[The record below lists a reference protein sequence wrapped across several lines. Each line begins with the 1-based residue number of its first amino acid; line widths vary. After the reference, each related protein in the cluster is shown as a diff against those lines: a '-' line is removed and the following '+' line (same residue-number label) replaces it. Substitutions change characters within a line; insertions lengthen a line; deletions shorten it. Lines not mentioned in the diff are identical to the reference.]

1 MTEYARLVLSVDS
14 TSGLKAASDL
24 DRLEAAS
31 RKAEGGFDQLERQ
44 TRRNVTAAT
53 QLKTAVAALGTTL
66 AAAVSATALRSAAG
80 LVQTYQEMAE
90 RVQMATSSQAEFE
103 LVQRRLLATANGT
116 YRSLSE
122 AQELYI
128 RTADSLRSMGYSTQQ
143 ALDVT
148 DSMSYAFV
156 KNATSAERAETAIS
170 AFSKSMNTGRVAAD
184 QWETIT
190 TALPSVIND
199 IADATGRSAAEIR
212 ALGSAGKLS
221 ARDLSEGLRK
231 SLDDNAKAAANM
243 ANNLTD
249 AVVRAKTATTAIL
262 VAFEN
267 QSGAIQSVTN
277 SIISAADS
285 VLAFSEDT
293 EAMKGALDGI
303 STAAEYL
310 AVAVG
315 ARLVTAMLAYT
326 ATQGQAVTATVI
338 RIAKEREALA
348 VSAARA
354 TAERQSA
361 MAALAVAKAE
371 FEAAKGTNAHAI
383 AARNLSAAQAV
394 ALQAAANQA
403 AAQNALNSA
412 MRVGTIVAGG
422 LRSAMALLGGPAGV
436 VLLAAGALYT
446 FASNARDAK
455 QPVDLLTESVNDLGD
470 ATLRALRADLLTKI
484 ETESSGAA
492 GELTA
497 LNARVETLKGNLE
510 RYPGS
515 AKAQEWRE
523 ELERT
528 AEKALIA
535 DEALEKYRK
544 RLRAVDD
551 EIAKRSKAPELSDP
565 EEPTTS
571 AEGQKAIARMREQLD
586 LAKLQGEARARLAAI
601 QSLGAEATKEE
612 REEAEQL
619 ATQLYRL
626 EEAERARGKTS
637 EKNLKQQVSALELQA
652 KMLGMNTTEATLYK
666 LAMDGASESQLA
678 SARTALQAVEAYEK
692 QAEAIRKVNEAEEQ
706 TNRDAVSII
715 DALMT
720 EEEAIKASYERRRQV
735 IMDATLLTAEERN
748 EALIRLETEVS
759 EQLLEING
767 SFWERYLLSAEKN
780 LTDFDELAGNM
791 LENFSR
797 RFGDAFESMVFDAE
811 SLGDAARGMFEGL
824 ARSAVNALGEMAAQW
839 LAYQAVQMLVGKT
852 TQATAA
858 TALTSNAMAS
868 QQMAALNAYASTAAI
883 PIVGPAMAPAASA
896 AALAATSPMVGAVS
910 SLALAGMAHDGI
922 DNIPKEGTWLLD
934 RGERVVD
941 RRTNSDL
948 KDYLADRKGGGGAP
962 QITIHAPVTVE
973 GQAGMSEQ
981 EMRQQGQITADTI
994 NAVVLTKIERES
1006 RPGGLLWNLYG
1017 GGR

>member
-44 TRRNVTAAT
+44 TKRNAIAT
-53 QLKTAVAALGTTL
+53 GHLKTAVAALGTTIV
-66 AAAVSATALRSAAG
+66 AAVSASALRSAAG

-116 YRSLSE
+116 YRSLQE

-148 DSMSYAFV
+148 DSMSFAFV

-170 AFSKSMNTGRVAAD
+170 AFSKSMNTGKVAAD

-190 TALPSVIND
+190 SALPSVIND
-199 IADATGRSAAEIR
+199 IAAATGRSAAEIR
-212 ALGSAGKLS
+212 AMGAAGKLS

-231 SLDDNAKAAANM
+231 SLDENAKAAANM
-243 ANNLTD
+243 ASNLTD
-249 AVVRAKTATTAIL
+249 AGVRAKTATTAIL

-371 FEAAKGTNAHAI
+371 FEAARGTNAHAI

-497 LNARVETLKGNLE
+497 LNARVETLRDNLS
-510 RYPGS
+510 RFPNS

-523 ELERT
+523 ELEIT

-544 RLRAVDD
+544 RLRAVDE
-551 EIAKRSKAPELSDP
+551 EIGKRSKAPELGDP
-565 EEPTTS
+565 EEPTSS
-571 AEGQKAIARMREQLD
+571 ADGQKAIVRMREQLE

-612 REEAEQL
+612 REEAEKL
-619 ATQLYRL
+619 AGELYRL
-626 EEAERARGKTS
+626 EQAERTRGKTS
-637 EKNLKQQVSALELQA
+637 EKTLQTQVSALELQA
-652 KMLGMNTTEATLYK
+652 KMLGMNATEAALYK
-666 LAMDGASESQLA
+666 LSMDGASEAQLS

-692 QAEAIRKVNEAEEQ
+692 QAEAIRKVNEAEEG
-706 TNRDAVSII
+706 TNREAVSII

-720 EEEAIKASYERRRQV
+720 EEEAIQQSYERRRQI
-735 IMDATLLTAEERN
+735 IMDATLLSAEERN
-748 EALIRLETEVS
+748 EAMIRLEQERD
-759 EQLLEING
+759 EKLLEVNG
-767 SFWERYLLSAEKN
+767 SYWERYLAAAEES
-780 LTDFDELAGNM
+780 LASFDELAGTVV
-791 LENFSR
+791 EGFSS

-811 SLGDAARGMFEGL
+811 SLGDAVSGL
-824 ARSAVNALGEMAAQW
+824 AEGMARSVVNALGQMAAQW
-839 LAYQAVQMLVGKT
+839 LAYQAVQLLVGKT
-852 TQATAA
+852 TQSSAA
-858 TALTSNAMAS
+858 SAMATNAQAS
-868 QQMAALNAYASTAAI
+868 ALQAGINAYASAAAI
-883 PIVGPAMAPAASA
+883 PITGWAMAPAAMASALAVTEPMA
-896 AALAATSPMVGAVS
+896 AAVS
-910 SLALAGMAHDGI
+910 GLALAGMAHDGI
-922 DNIPKEGTWLLD
+922 DSVPREGTWLLD
-934 RGERVVD
+934 KGERVVD
-941 RRTNSDL
+941 QRTNADL
-948 KDYLADRKGGGGAP
+948 KDFLSSGGEGGGDM
-962 QITIHAPVTVE
+962 TVNVNLIE
-973 GQAGMSEQ
+973 DSSRAGKVEKTKNSDGSWNVNAFVADIYSDGPASQA
-981 EMRQQGQITADTI
+981 I
-994 NAVVLTKIERES
+994 
-1006 RPGGLLWNLYG
+1006 
-1017 GGR
+1017 GRKFGISGVGR

>member
-44 TRRNVTAAT
+44 TRRNVTAAS

-116 YRSLSE
+116 YRSLQE

-156 KNATSAERAETAIS
+156 KNATSADRAEAAIA
-170 AFSKSMNTGRVAAD
+170 AFSKSMNTGKVAAD

-190 TALPSVIND
+190 AALPSVIND
-199 IADATGRSAAEIR
+199 IAAATGRSAAEIR
-212 ALGSAGKLS
+212 AMGAAGKLS

-231 SLDDNAKAAANM
+231 SLDENAKAAANM
-243 ANNLTD
+243 ASNLTD
-249 AVVRAKTATTAIL
+249 AGVRAKTATTAIL
-262 VAFEN
+262 VALEN
-267 QSGAIQSVTN
+267 QSGAIQGVTN

-310 AVAVG
+310 AVAIG

-371 FEAAKGTNAHAI
+371 FEAARGTNAHAI

-544 RLRAVDD
+544 RLKAVDE

-666 LAMDGASESQLA
+666 LAMDGASEAQLA

-715 DALMT
+715 DSLMT
-720 EEEAIKASYERRRQV
+720 EEEAIKASYERRRQT

-767 SFWERYLLSAEKN
+767 SFWDRYLSAAEKN

-811 SLGDAARGMFEGL
+811 SLGDAASSLAEGM
-824 ARSAVNALGEMAAQW
+824 ARSVVNALGEMAAQW

-858 TALTSNAMAS
+858 SALTSNAMAS

-981 EMRQQGQITADTI
+981 EMRKQGQVTADTI
-994 NAVVLTKIERES
+994 NAVVMTKIERES

-1017 GGR
+1017 AGR

>member
-24 DRLEAAS
+24 DRVEAAS
-31 RKAEGGFDQLERQ
+31 RKAEGGFNQLERQ
-44 TRRNVTAAT
+44 TRRNTVAAG

-66 AAAVSATALRSAAG
+66 AAAVSVSALRSAAG

-212 ALGSAGKLS
+212 AMGAAGKLS

-243 ANNLTD
+243 ATNLKD
-249 AVVRAKTATTAIL
+249 AGVRAETAITAIL
-262 VAFEN
+262 VAVEK

-277 SIISAADS
+277 SITAAADS
-285 VLAFSEDT
+285 VLEFSEDT
-293 EAMKGALDGI
+293 EAMKSALDGI

-310 AVAVG
+310 AVALG

-326 ATQGQAVTATVI
+326 TAQGQAAISTVA

-348 VSAARA
+348 VIAARA

-371 FEAAKGTNAHAI
+371 FEAARGTNAHAI

-412 MRVGTIVAGG
+412 MRVGTVVAGG

-436 VLLAAGALYT
+436 ILLAAGALYT

-455 QPVDLLTESVNDLGD
+455 QPVDLLTDSINDLGD

-497 LNARVETLKGNLE
+497 LNARVETLRDNLS
-510 RYPGS
+510 RYPNS

-528 AEKALIA
+528 TENALIA

-551 EIAKRSKAPELSDP
+551 EIAKRSKAPELSEP

-571 AEGQKAIARMREQLD
+571 TEGQKAIVRMREQLD
-586 LAKLQGEARARLAAI
+586 LARLQGEARARLAAI

-612 REEAEQL
+612 REEAEKL
-619 ATQLYRL
+619 AAELYRL
-626 EEAERARGKTS
+626 EQAERTRGKTS
-637 EKNLKQQVSALELQA
+637 EKTLQNQVSALELQA
-652 KMLGMNTTEATLYK
+652 QMLGMNAAEATLYK
-666 LAMDGASESQLA
+666 LAMDGASEAQLA
-678 SARTALQAVEAYEK
+678 SARNALQAVEAYEK
-692 QAEAIRKVNEAEEQ
+692 QAEAIRQVNEAEEN
-706 TNRDAVSII
+706 TNREAVSII

-720 EEEAIKASYERRRQV
+720 EEEEIRASYERRRQI
-735 IMDATLLTAEERN
+735 IMGATLLTAEERN
-748 EALIRLETEVS
+748 EAMIRLEKERD
-759 EQLLEING
+759 EKLLEVNG
-767 SFWERYLLSAEKN
+767 SYWERYLAAAERSFSN
-780 LTDFDELAGNM
+780 FDNM
-791 LENFSR
+791 ADNSLENFSA
-797 RFGDAFESMVFDAE
+797 RFGSEFESMIFDAKTLEE
-811 SLGDAARGMFEGL
+811 SIASLAEGM
-824 ARSAVNALGEMAAQW
+824 ARSVVSALGEMAAQW
-839 LAYQAVQMLVGKT
+839 LAYQAVQMIVGKS
-852 TQATAA
+852 TQAAAA
-858 TALTSNAMAS
+858 TTLSFNAMAS
-868 QQMAALNAYASTAAI
+868 QQLAAINAFASTAAI
-883 PIVGPAMAPAASA
+883 PVVGPAMAPAAATA
-896 AALAATSPMVGAVS
+896 AIAATSPMVAAVS

-922 DNIPKEGTWLLD
+922 DSIPKEGTWLLD
-934 RGERVVD
+934 KGERVVD
-941 RRTNSDL
+941 RRTNEDL
-948 KDYLADRKGGGGAP
+948 KDFLSESGKTGRGDVTIETNVTVQSQGGGPDADRR
-962 QITIHAPVTVE
+962 T
-973 GQAGMSEQ
+973 GQAAAE
-981 EMRQQGQITADTI
+981 AVK
-994 NAVVLTKIERES
+994 AVVLQVIAREK
-1006 RPGGLLWNLYG
+1006 RPGGLLA
-1017 GGR
+1017 

>member
-44 TRRNVTAAT
+44 TRRNVTAAS

-116 YRSLSE
+116 YRSLQE

-156 KNATSAERAETAIS
+156 KNATSADRAEAAIA
-170 AFSKSMNTGRVAAD
+170 AFSKSMNTGKVAAD

-190 TALPSVIND
+190 AALPSVIND
-199 IADATGRSAAEIR
+199 IAAATGRSAAEIR
-212 ALGSAGKLS
+212 AMGAAGKLS

-231 SLDDNAKAAANM
+231 SLDENAKAAANM
-243 ANNLTD
+243 ASNLTD
-249 AVVRAKTATTAIL
+249 AGVRAKTATTAIL

-326 ATQGQAVTATVI
+326 ATQGQAVTAMVI

-544 RLRAVDD
+544 RLKAVDE

-666 LAMDGASESQLA
+666 LAMDGASEAQLA
-678 SARTALQAVEAYEK
+678 SARTALQAVDAYEK
-692 QAEAIRKVNEAEEQ
+692 QAEAIRNVNEAEEQ

-720 EEEAIKASYERRRQV
+720 EEEAIKASYERRRQI

-748 EALIRLETEVS
+748 QALIRLETEVS

-767 SFWERYLLSAEKN
+767 SFWERYLLAAENN
-780 LTDFDELAGNM
+780 LTNFDELAGNM

-981 EMRQQGQITADTI
+981 EMRKQGQVTADTI
-994 NAVVLTKIERES
+994 NAVVMTKIERES

-1017 GGR
+1017 AGR

>member
-66 AAAVSATALRSAAG
+66 AAAVSVTALRSAAG

-156 KNATSAERAETAIS
+156 KNATSAERAETAIA
-170 AFSKSMNTGRVAAD
+170 AFSKSMNTGKVAAD

-190 TALPSVIND
+190 SALPSVIND
-199 IADATGRSAAEIR
+199 IAAATGRSAAEIR
-212 ALGSAGKLS
+212 AMGAAGKLS

-231 SLDDNAKAAANM
+231 SLDENAKAAANM
-243 ANNLTD
+243 ASNLTD
-249 AVVRAKTATTAIL
+249 AGVRAKTATTAIL

-544 RLRAVDD
+544 RLKAVDE

-666 LAMDGASESQLA
+666 LAMDGASEAQLA

-715 DALMT
+715 DSLMT
-720 EEEAIKASYERRRQV
+720 EEEAIKASYERRRQT

-767 SFWERYLLSAEKN
+767 SFWDRYLSAAEKN

-811 SLGDAARGMFEGL
+811 SLGDAASSLAEGM
-824 ARSAVNALGEMAAQW
+824 ARSVVNALGEMAAQW
-839 LAYQAVQMLVGKT
+839 LAYQAVHMLVGKT

-858 TALTSNAMAS
+858 SALTSNAMAS

-981 EMRQQGQITADTI
+981 EMRKQGQVTADTI
-994 NAVVLTKIERES
+994 NAVVMTKIERES

-1017 GGR
+1017 AGR

>member
-44 TRRNVTAAT
+44 TRRNAIAT
-53 QLKTAVAALGTTL
+53 GQLKTAVAALGTTL
-66 AAAVSATALRSAAG
+66 AAAVSVSALRSAAG

-156 KNATSAERAETAIS
+156 KNATSAERAETAIA
-170 AFSKSMNTGRVAAD
+170 AFSKSMNTGKVAAD

-190 TALPSVIND
+190 NALPSVIND
-199 IADATGRSAAEIR
+199 IAAATGRSAAEIR
-212 ALGSAGKLS
+212 AMGAAGKLS

-231 SLDDNAKAAANM
+231 SLDENAKAAANM
-243 ANNLTD
+243 ASNLTD
-249 AVVRAKTATTAIL
+249 AGVRAKTATTAIL

-338 RIAKEREALA
+338 RIAKEREALV

-361 MAALAVAKAE
+361 MAALAVARAE
-371 FEAAKGTNAHAI
+371 FEAARGTNAHAI

-436 VLLAAGALYT
+436 ILLAAGALYT

-455 QPVDLLTESVNDLGD
+455 QPVDLLTDSVNDLGD

-484 ETESSGAA
+484 ETESRGAS

-497 LNARVETLKGNLE
+497 LNARVETLRDNLA
-510 RYPGS
+510 RYPNS

-544 RLRAVDD
+544 RLQAVDE
-551 EIAKRSKAPELSDP
+551 EIAKRSKAPDLSDP

-601 QSLGAEATKEE
+601 QSLGADATKEE

-637 EKNLKQQVSALELQA
+637 EKNLKQQISALELQA
-652 KMLGMNTTEATLYK
+652 QMLGMSATEATLYK
-666 LAMDGASESQLA
+666 LSMDGASESQLA
-678 SARTALQAVEAYEK
+678 SARNALQAVEAYEK
-692 QAEAIRKVNEAEEQ
+692 QAEALRQVNEAEEN
-706 TNRDAVSII
+706 TNREAVSII

-720 EEEAIKASYERRRQV
+720 EEEAIRASYERRRQI

-748 EALIRLETEVS
+748 EAMIRLEQERD
-759 EQLLEING
+759 EKLLEVNG
-767 SFWERYLLSAEKN
+767 SYWERYLAAAEESLGN
-780 LTDFDELAGNM
+780 FDELAGNVV
-791 LENFSR
+791 EGFSS

-811 SLGDAARGMFEGL
+811 SLSDAVSGMAEGM
-824 ARSAVNALGEMAAQW
+824 ARSVVNALGQMAAQW
-839 LAYQAVQMLVGKT
+839 LAYQAVQLLVGKT
-852 TQATAA
+852 TQSSAA
-858 TALTSNAMAS
+858 SAMATNAQAS
-868 QQMAALNAYASTAAI
+868 ALQAGINAYASAAAI
-883 PIVGPAMAPAASA
+883 PITGWAMAPAAMASALAVTEPMA
-896 AALAATSPMVGAVS
+896 AAVS
-910 SLALAGMAHDGI
+910 GLALAGMAHDGI
-922 DNIPKEGTWLLD
+922 DSVPREGTWLLD
-934 RGERVVD
+934 KGERVVD
-941 RRTNSDL
+941 QRTNADL
-948 KDYLADRKGGGGAP
+948 KDFLSSGGDGGSEVIVNVNLVEDSSRAGKVEKTQNSDGSWNATAFVADIYNDGPA
-962 QITIHAPVTVE
+962 A
-973 GQAGMSEQ
+973 QALQRAFGM
-981 EMRQQGQITADTI
+981 RRA
-994 NAVVLTKIERES
+994 
-1006 RPGGLLWNLYG
+1006 
-1017 GGR
+1017 GR

>member
-170 AFSKSMNTGRVAAD
+170 AFSKSMNTGKVAAD

-190 TALPSVIND
+190 NALPSVIND
-199 IADATGRSAAEIR
+199 IAAATGRSAAEIR
-212 ALGSAGKLS
+212 AMGAAGKLS

-231 SLDDNAKAAANM
+231 SLDENAKAAANM
-243 ANNLTD
+243 ASNLTD
-249 AVVRAKTATTAIL
+249 AGVRAKTATTAIL

-267 QSGAIQSVTN
+267 QSGAIQGVTN

-544 RLRAVDD
+544 RLLAVDE
-551 EIAKRSKAPELSDP
+551 EISKRSKAPELSEP

-571 AEGQKAIARMREQLD
+571 TEGQKAIGRMREQLD
-586 LAKLQGEARARLAAI
+586 LARLQGEARARLAAI

-666 LAMDGASESQLA
+666 LALDGASESQL
-678 SARTALQAVEAYEK
+678 K
-692 QAEAIRKVNEAEEQ
+692 QAEAALSAISAFDRQTESQAAYQRLIADLQTDEERLTEQMRERLAVLEAMQ
-706 TNRDAVSII
+706 G
-715 DALMT
+715 LT
-720 EEEAIKASYERRRQV
+720 EEERARVADRISKSAISSAPEFGGLAPEIGGAAGEVAKVMEAQQQLAAWREQELANQREFLEQKIINEEQYADRVTEIAATTNERMAELASANRV
-735 IMDATLLTAEERN
+735 ATL
-748 EALIRLETEVS
+748 S
-759 EQLLEING
+759 
-767 SFWERYLLSAEKN
+767 
-780 LTDFDELAGNM
+780 
-791 LENFSR
+791 
-797 RFGDAFESMVFDAE
+797 
-811 SLGDAARGMFEGL
+811 MFEGL
-824 ARSAVNALGEMAAQW
+824 
-839 LAYQAVQMLVGKT
+839 
-852 TQATAA
+852 
-858 TALTSNAMAS
+858 TSNAAAMFQQLGMEGSAAYKALFIAGKAAAIAQAVVSTEVAAAKALELGPIMGIPAAS
-868 QQMAALNAYASTAAI
+868 LVRGMGYASVGLIASTAI
-883 PIVGPAMAPAASA
+883 S
-896 AALAATSPMVGAVS
+896 
-910 SLALAGMAHDGI
+910 GMAHDGI

-934 RGERVVD
+934 KGERVVD
-941 RRTNSDL
+941 RRTNADL
-948 KDYLADRKGGGGAP
+948 KDYLAGKGGGGGAP
-962 QITIHAPVTVE
+962 QITIHAPVTIE
-973 GQAGMSEQ
+973 GQPGMSEQ
-981 EMRQQGQITADTI
+981 EMRKQGQVTADTI
-994 NAVVLTKIERES
+994 NAVVMTKIERES

-1017 GGR
+1017 AGR

>member
-44 TRRNVTAAT
+44 NRRNVTAAT
-53 QLKTAVAALGTTL
+53 QLKTAVAALGATL
-66 AAAVSATALRSAAG
+66 AAAVSVTALRSAAG

-170 AFSKSMNTGRVAAD
+170 AFSKSMNTGKVAAD
-184 QWETIT
+184 QWESIT
-190 TALPSVIND
+190 NALPSVIND
-199 IADATGRSAAEIR
+199 IAAATGRSAAEIR
-212 ALGSAGKLS
+212 AMGAAGKLS

-231 SLDDNAKAAANM
+231 SLDENAKAAANM
-243 ANNLTD
+243 ASNLTD
-249 AVVRAKTATTAIL
+249 AGVRAKTATTAIL

-338 RIAKEREALA
+338 RTAKEREALA

-394 ALQAAANQA
+394 ALQAAASQA

-528 AEKALIA
+528 AERALIA

-544 RLRAVDD
+544 RLKAVDE

-571 AEGQKAIARMREQLD
+571 AEGQKAIARMREHLD

-637 EKNLKQQVSALELQA
+637 EKNLKQQVSALDLQA

-666 LAMDGASESQLA
+666 LAMDGASEAQLA
-678 SARTALQAVEAYEK
+678 SARTALQAVDAYEK

-720 EEEAIKASYERRRQV
+720 EEEAIKASYERRRQI

-748 EALIRLETEVS
+748 EALIRLEAEVS

-767 SFWERYLLSAEKN
+767 SFWDRYLLAAEKN

-811 SLGDAARGMFEGL
+811 SLGDAARGLFEGL

-981 EMRQQGQITADTI
+981 EMRKQGQVTADTI
-994 NAVVLTKIERES
+994 NAVVMTKIERES

-1017 GGR
+1017 AGR

>member
-44 TRRNVTAAT
+44 TRRNAIAT
-53 QLKTAVAALGTTL
+53 GQLKTAVAALGTTL
-66 AAAVSATALRSAAG
+66 AAAVSVSALRSAAG

-116 YRSLSE
+116 YRSLQE

-212 ALGSAGKLS
+212 ALGAAGKLS

-231 SLDDNAKAAANM
+231 SLDENAKAAASM

-249 AVVRAKTATTAIL
+249 AGVRAKTATTAIL

-371 FEAAKGTNAHAI
+371 FEAARGTNAHAI

-446 FASNARDAK
+446 FATNARDAK

-470 ATLRALRADLLTKI
+470 ATLRALRADLLNKI

-544 RLRAVDD
+544 RLKAVDE

-612 REEAEQL
+612 REEAEKL
-619 ATQLYRL
+619 AAELYRL
-626 EEAERARGKTS
+626 EQAERTRGKTS
-637 EKNLKQQVSALELQA
+637 EKTLQNQVSALELQA
-652 KMLGMNTTEATLYK
+652 QMLGMNATESALYK
-666 LAMDGASESQLA
+666 LSMDGATEAQIS

-692 QAEAIRKVNEAEEQ
+692 QAEAIRKANEAEEQ
-706 TNRDAVSII
+706 TNRDAISII
-715 DALMT
+715 DSLMT
-720 EEEAIKASYERRRQV
+720 EEEAIKASYERRRKI
-735 IMDATLLTAEERN
+735 IMDATLLTAEERD
-748 EALIRLETEVS
+748 EAMIRLEQERD
-759 EQLLEING
+759 EKLLEVNG
-767 SFWERYLLSAEKN
+767 SYWERYLAAAEKSLAN
-780 LTDFDELAGNM
+780 FDDLAGTVV
-791 LENFSR
+791 EGFSS
-797 RFGDAFESMVFDAE
+797 RFGDAFESMVFDAK
-811 SLGDAARGMFEGL
+811 SLGDAVSELAEGM
-824 ARSAVNALGEMAAQW
+824 ARSVINALGQMAAQW
-839 LAYQAVQMLVGKT
+839 IAYQAVQLLVGKT
-852 TQATAA
+852 TQAEAA
-858 TALTSNAMAS
+858 STLTFNALAS
-868 QQMAALNAYASTAAI
+868 QQMAAINAFASTAAI
-883 PIVGPAMAPAASA
+883 PIVGPFMAPAAA
-896 AALAATSPMVGAVS
+896 AAAIAATTPMVGAVA
-910 SLALAGMAHDGI
+910 SLSLAGMAHDGI
-922 DNIPKEGTWLLD
+922 DSVPREGTWLLD
-934 RGERVVD
+934 KGERVVD
-941 RRTNSDL
+941 QRTNADL
-948 KDYLADRKGGGGAP
+948 KDFLSSGGDGGSE
-962 QITIHAPVTVE
+962 VTVNVNLIE
-973 GQAGMSEQ
+973 DASKAGQVEKTKNSDGSWDVNAFV
-981 EMRQQGQITADTI
+981 ADLFSDGPASKAI
-994 NAVVLTKIERES
+994 
-1006 RPGGLLWNLYG
+1006 
-1017 GGR
+1017 GRKFGISGVGR

>member
-44 TRRNVTAAT
+44 TKRNAIAT
-53 QLKTAVAALGTTL
+53 GQLKTAVAALGTTL
-66 AAAVSATALRSAAG
+66 VAAVSASALRSAAG

-199 IADATGRSAAEIR
+199 IAAATGRSAAEIR
-212 ALGSAGKLS
+212 AMGAAGKLT

-231 SLDDNAKAAANM
+231 SLDENSKAAASM

-249 AVVRAKTATTAIL
+249 AGVRAKTATTAIL

-267 QSGAIQSVTN
+267 QSGVIQGVTN
-277 SIISAADS
+277 SIISAADA
-285 VLAFSEDT
+285 VLEFSEDT

-315 ARLVTAMLAYT
+315 ARMVTAMLAYT

-348 VSAARA
+348 VVATRAA
-354 TAERQSA
+354 AERQSA

-412 MRVGTIVAGG
+412 MRVGTVVAGG

-497 LNARVETLKGNLE
+497 LNARVETLRNNLQ
-510 RYPGS
+510 RYPNS

-551 EIAKRSKAPELSDP
+551 EIAKRSKAPELSDQ

-571 AEGQKAIARMREQLD
+571 AEGQKSIARMREQLE

-612 REEAEQL
+612 REEAEML
-619 ATQLYRL
+619 AGQLYRL
-626 EEAERARGKTS
+626 EQAERARGKTS
-637 EKNLKQQVSALELQA
+637 EKTLQTQVSALELQA
-652 KMLGMNTTEATLYK
+652 KMLGMNATEAALYK
-666 LAMDGASESQLA
+666 LSMDGASEAQLS

-692 QAEAIRKVNEAEEQ
+692 QAEAIRKVNEAEEG
-706 TNRDAVSII
+706 TNREAVSII

-720 EEEAIKASYERRRQV
+720 EEEAIQQSYERRRQI
-735 IMDATLLTAEERN
+735 IMDATLLSAEERN
-748 EALIRLETEVS
+748 EAMIRLEQERD
-759 EQLLEING
+759 EKLLEVNG
-767 SFWERYLLSAEKN
+767 SYWERYLAAAEES
-780 LTDFDELAGNM
+780 LASFDELAGTVV
-791 LENFSR
+791 EGFSS

-811 SLGDAARGMFEGL
+811 SLGDAVSGL
-824 ARSAVNALGEMAAQW
+824 AEGMARSVVNALGQMAAQW
-839 LAYQAVQMLVGKT
+839 LAYQAVQLLVGKT
-852 TQATAA
+852 TQASAA
-858 TALTSNAMAS
+858 STMTFNALAS
-868 QQMAALNAYASTAAI
+868 QQMAAINAFASTAAI
-883 PIVGPAMAPAASA
+883 PIVGPFMAPAAA
-896 AALAATSPMVGAVS
+896 AAAIAETTPMVGAVA
-910 SLALAGMAHDGI
+910 SLSLAGMAHDGI
-922 DNIPKEGTWLLD
+922 DSVPREGTWLLD
-934 RGERVVD
+934 KGERVVD
-941 RRTNSDL
+941 QRTNADL
-948 KDYLADRKGGGGAP
+948 KDFLSSGGEGGGDM
-962 QITIHAPVTVE
+962 TVNVNLIE
-973 GQAGMSEQ
+973 DSSKAGKVEKKQNSDGSWNVNAFVADIYSDGPASQA
-981 EMRQQGQITADTI
+981 I
-994 NAVVLTKIERES
+994 
-1006 RPGGLLWNLYG
+1006 
-1017 GGR
+1017 GRKFGISGVGR

>member
-14 TSGLKAASDL
+14 TSGLKAESDL

-44 TRRNVTAAT
+44 TRRNVTAAS

-66 AAAVSATALRSAAG
+66 AAAVSVTALRSAAG

-116 YRSLSE
+116 YRSLQE

-148 DSMSYAFV
+148 DSMSFAFV

-170 AFSKSMNTGRVAAD
+170 AFSKSMNTGKVAAD

-190 TALPSVIND
+190 SALPSVIND
-199 IADATGRSAAEIR
+199 IAAATGRSAAEIR
-212 ALGSAGKLS
+212 AMGAAGKLS

-231 SLDDNAKAAANM
+231 SLDENAKAAANM
-243 ANNLTD
+243 ASNLTD
-249 AVVRAKTATTAIL
+249 AGVRAKTATTAIL

-383 AARNLSAAQAV
+383 AARNLSAAQAL

-767 SFWERYLLSAEKN
+767 SFWERYLLAAESN
-780 LTDFDELAGNM
+780 LTNFDELAGNM

-839 LAYQAVQMLVGKT
+839 LAYQAVQLLVGKT
-852 TQATAA
+852 TQASAA
-858 TALTSNAMAS
+858 SAMTFNAMAS
-868 QQMAALNAYASTAAI
+868 QQMAAINAFASTAAI
-883 PIVGPAMAPAASA
+883 PIVGPAMAPAAA
-896 AALAATSPMVGAVS
+896 AAAIAATTPMVGAVS

-981 EMRQQGQITADTI
+981 EMRKQGQVTADTI
-994 NAVVLTKIERES
+994 NAVVMTKIERES

-1017 GGR
+1017 AGR

>member
-31 RKAEGGFDQLERQ
+31 RKAEGGFDQLEKQ
-44 TRRNVTAAT
+44 TKRNAVAT
-53 QLKTAVAALGTTL
+53 GQLKTAVATLGATL
-66 AAAVSATALRSAAG
+66 VAAVSVSAVRSMAG
-80 LVQTYQEMAE
+80 LVQQYQEMAE
-90 RVQMATSSQAEFE
+90 RVQMATSSTAEFE

-116 YRSLSE
+116 YRSLGE

-156 KNATSAERAETAIS
+156 KNATSAGRAETAIS

-199 IADATGRSAAEIR
+199 IADATGRSSAEIR
-212 ALGSAGKLS
+212 SMGAAGKLA

-231 SLDDNAKAAANM
+231 SLEDNAKAANGM
-243 ANNLTD
+243 ATNLTD
-249 AVVRAKTATTAIL
+249 AGVRAETAVTAIL
-262 VAFEN
+262 VAVEK
-267 QSGAIQSVTN
+267 QSGAIQAVTN
-277 SIISAADS
+277 NITAAADS
-285 VLAFSEDT
+285 VLAFSQDT
-293 EAMKGALDGI
+293 EAMQEALDGI

-310 AVAVG
+310 AVALG

-326 ATQGQAVTATVI
+326 TAQGQAAIATVV

-348 VSAARA
+348 VIAARA

-394 ALQAAANQA
+394 ALQAATGHA
-403 AAQNALNSA
+403 AAQNALNTA
-412 MRVGTIVAGG
+412 MTAGTIVANG

-436 VLLAAGALYT
+436 ILLAAGALYT
-446 FASNARDAK
+446 FTNNAREAK
-455 QPVDLLTESVNDLGD
+455 QPVDLLTEAVNNLGD

-497 LNARVETLKGNLE
+497 LNARVETLRNNLQ
-510 RYPGS
+510 RYPNS

-523 ELERT
+523 ELELT
-528 AEKALIA
+528 AEKALVA

-544 RLRAVDD
+544 RLQAVDE
-551 EIAKRSKAPELSDP
+551 EIGKRSAAPELNEPEDP
-565 EEPTTS
+565 AS
-571 AEGQKAIARMREQLD
+571 SSEGQKSIARMREQLE

-612 REEAEQL
+612 REEAEML
-619 ATQLYRL
+619 AGQLYRL
-626 EEAERARGKTS
+626 EQAERARGKTS
-637 EKNLKQQVSALELQA
+637 EKTLQTQVSALELQA
-652 KMLGMNTTEATLYK
+652 KMLGMNATEAALYK
-666 LAMDGASESQLA
+666 LSMDGATEAQLS

-692 QAEAIRKVNEAEEQ
+692 QAEAIRKVNEAEEG
-706 TNRDAVSII
+706 TNREAVSII

-720 EEEAIKASYERRRQV
+720 EEEAIQQSYARRRQI

-748 EALIRLETEVS
+748 EAMIRLEQERD
-759 EQLLEING
+759 EQLLEVNG
-767 SFWERYLLSAEKN
+767 SYWERYLAAAEESLGN
-780 LTDFDELAGNM
+780 FDELAGTVV
-791 LENFSR
+791 EGFSS

-811 SLGDAARGMFEGL
+811 SLGDAVSGL
-824 ARSAVNALGEMAAQW
+824 AEGMARSVVNALGQMAAQW
-839 LAYQAVQMLVGKT
+839 LAYQAVQLLVGKT
-852 TQATAA
+852 TQSSAAAGMISNATAA
-858 TALTSNAMAS
+858 SH
-868 QQMAALNAYASTAAI
+868 QAALNAYASTAAI
-883 PIVGPAMAPAASA
+883 PMVGPAMAPAAAAAATAATAPMVAAVSA
-896 AALAATSPMVGAVS
+896 A
-910 SLALAGMAHDGI
+910 SLMGMAHDGI

-962 QITIHAPVTVE
+962 QITIQAPVTVE
-973 GQAGMSEQ
+973 GQAGMSEA
-981 EMRQQGQITADTI
+981 EARKQGQVTADAI
-994 NAVVLTKIERES
+994 NAVVMTRIERES

-1017 GGR
+1017 AGR

>member
-53 QLKTAVAALGTTL
+53 QLKTAVTALGTTL

-199 IADATGRSAAEIR
+199 IAAATGRSATEIR
-212 ALGSAGKLS
+212 AMGAAGKLT

-231 SLDDNAKAAANM
+231 SLDENSKAAANM

-249 AVVRAKTATTAIL
+249 AGVRAKTATTAIL

-326 ATQGQAVTATVI
+326 VTQGQAVTATVI

-348 VSAARA
+348 VAATRA
-354 TAERQSA
+354 AAERQSA
-361 MAALAVAKAE
+361 MASLAVAKAE

-403 AAQNALNSA
+403 AAQSALNSA

-528 AEKALIA
+528 AEKALVA

-544 RLRAVDD
+544 RLRAVDE

-652 KMLGMNTTEATLYK
+652 KMLGMNAAEATLYK
-666 LAMDGASESQLA
+666 LAMEGATEPQLS
-678 SARTALQAVEAYEK
+678 SARTALQAVDAYEK
-692 QAEAIRKVNEAEEQ
+692 QAEAIRKVNEAEEG
-706 TNRDAVSII
+706 TNREAVSII

-720 EEEAIKASYERRRQV
+720 EEEAIKQSYERRRQI

-748 EALIRLETEVS
+748 EAMIRLEQERD
-759 EQLLEING
+759 EQLLELNG
-767 SFWERYLLSAEKN
+767 SFWEQYLAAAEKN
-780 LTDFDELAGNM
+780 LTNFDELAGNM
-791 LENFSR
+791 LENFSS
-797 RFGDAFESMVFDAE
+797 RFGDAFESMVFDAQT
-811 SLGDAARGMFEGL
+811 LGDAVAGL
-824 ARSAVNALGEMAAQW
+824 AEGMARSIVNALGEMAAQW
-839 LAYQAVQMLVGKT
+839 LAYQAVQMVVGKT
-852 TQATAA
+852 TQASAA
-858 TALTSNAMAS
+858 TAMTFNAMAA
-868 QQMAALNAYASTAAI
+868 QQLAAINAYASAAAI
-883 PIVGPAMAPAASA
+883 PYTGYAMAPAAA
-896 AALAATSPMVGAVS
+896 AAAIAATSPMVGAVS
-910 SLALAGMAHDGI
+910 TLAMAGMAHDGI

-934 RGERVVD
+934 KGERVVD
-941 RRTNSDL
+941 RRTNADL
-948 KDYLADRKGGGGAP
+948 KDYLSSKGGGGSTP
-962 QITIHAPVTVE
+962 QITINAPVTV
-973 GQAGMSEQ
+973 QAQPGMSQ
-981 EMRQQGQITADTI
+981 QDAQRQGGQMARAFRDGVVDVLRREMGQGG
-994 NAVVLTKIERES
+994 VLYRRE
-1006 RPGGLLWNLYG
+1006 
-1017 GGR
+1017 

>member
-44 TRRNVTAAT
+44 TKRNAIAT
-53 QLKTAVAALGTTL
+53 GQLKTAVAALGTTL
-66 AAAVSATALRSAAG
+66 VAAVSVSALRSAAG

-116 YRSLSE
+116 YRSLQE

-156 KNATSAERAETAIS
+156 KNATSAERAEAAIS

-190 TALPSVIND
+190 SALPSVINE

-212 ALGSAGKLS
+212 AMGAAGKLS

-231 SLDDNAKAAANM
+231 SLDDNANAAANM
-243 ANNLTD
+243 ATNLKD
-249 AVVRAKTATTAIL
+249 AGVRAETAITAIL
-262 VAFEN
+262 VAVEK

-277 SIISAADS
+277 SITAAADS
-285 VLAFSEDT
+285 VLEFSEDT
-293 EAMKGALDGI
+293 DAMKTALDGI

-310 AVAVG
+310 AVALG

-326 ATQGQAVTATVI
+326 AAQGQAAVATVV
-338 RIAKEREALA
+338 RIAKEREALTVIA
-348 VSAARA
+348 SRAA
-354 TAERQSA
+354 AERQSA

-383 AARNLSAAQAV
+383 AARSLSAAQAL
-394 ALQAAANQA
+394 ALQAATSHA
-403 AAQNALNSA
+403 AAQNALNTA
-412 MRVGTIVAGG
+412 MTAGTVVANG

-436 VLLAAGALYT
+436 ILLAAGALYT

-455 QPVDLLTESVNDLGD
+455 PPVDLLTESINDLGD

-484 ETESSGAA
+484 ETESHGAA

-497 LNARVETLKGNLE
+497 LNARVETLRDNLS
-510 RYPGS
+510 RFPNS

-523 ELERT
+523 ELEIT
-528 AEKALIA
+528 AEKALVA

-544 RLRAVDD
+544 RLRAVDE
-551 EIAKRSKAPELSDP
+551 EIGKRSKAPELSDP

-571 AEGQKAIARMREQLD
+571 ADGQKAIVRMREQLE
-586 LAKLQGEARARLAAI
+586 LAKLEGEARARLAAI

-612 REEAEQL
+612 REEAEKL
-619 ATQLYRL
+619 AAELYRL
-626 EEAERARGKTS
+626 EQAERTRGKTS
-637 EKNLKQQVSALELQA
+637 EKTLQTQVSALELQA
-652 KMLGMNTTEATLYK
+652 QMLGMNATESALYK
-666 LAMDGASESQLA
+666 LSMDGATEAQIS

-706 TNRDAVSII
+706 TNRDAISII
-715 DALMT
+715 DSLMT
-720 EEEAIKASYERRRQV
+720 EEEAIKASYERRRKI

-748 EALIRLETEVS
+748 EAMIRLEQERD
-759 EQLLEING
+759 EQLLEVNG
-767 SFWERYLLSAEKN
+767 SYWERYLAAAEESLSS
-780 LTDFDELAGNM
+780 FDELAGTVV
-791 LENFSR
+791 EGFSS
-797 RFGDAFESMVFDAE
+797 RFGDAFESMVFDAQ
-811 SLGDAARGMFEGL
+811 SLSEAVSGL
-824 ARSAVNALGEMAAQW
+824 AEGMARSIINALGQMAAQW
-839 LAYQAVQMLVGKT
+839 LAYQAVQLLVGKT
-852 TQATAA
+852 TQSSAA
-858 TALTSNAMAS
+858 SAMATNAQAS
-868 QQMAALNAYASTAAI
+868 ALQAGINAYASAAAI
-883 PIVGPAMAPAASA
+883 PITGWAMAPAAMASALAVTEPMA
-896 AALAATSPMVGAVS
+896 AAVS
-910 SLALAGMAHDGI
+910 GLALAGMAHDGI
-922 DNIPKEGTWLLD
+922 DSVPREGTWLLD
-934 RGERVVD
+934 KGERVVD
-941 RRTNSDL
+941 QRTNADL
-948 KDYLADRKGGGGAP
+948 KDFLSSGGEGGGDM
-962 QITIHAPVTVE
+962 TVNVNLIE
-973 GQAGMSEQ
+973 DSSKAGKVEKKQNSD
-981 EMRQQGQITADTI
+981 GSWNVNAFVADLHGDGPAARAI
-994 NAVVLTKIERES
+994 SQNFGIQKV
-1006 RPGGLLWNLYG
+1006 
-1017 GGR
+1017 GR

>member
-44 TRRNVTAAT
+44 NRRNVTAAT
-53 QLKTAVAALGTTL
+53 QLKTAVAALGATL
-66 AAAVSATALRSAAG
+66 AAAVSVTALRSAAG

-170 AFSKSMNTGRVAAD
+170 AFSKSMNTGKVAAD
-184 QWETIT
+184 QWESIT
-190 TALPSVIND
+190 NALPSVIND
-199 IADATGRSAAEIR
+199 IAAATGRSAAEIR
-212 ALGSAGKLS
+212 AMGAAGKLS

-231 SLDDNAKAAANM
+231 SLDENAKAAANM
-243 ANNLTD
+243 ASNLTD
-249 AVVRAKTATTAIL
+249 AGVRAKTATTAIL

-326 ATQGQAVTATVI
+326 ATHGQAVTATVI

-361 MAALAVAKAE
+361 MAALAVARAE

-394 ALQAAANQA
+394 ALQAAASQA

-528 AEKALIA
+528 AERALIA

-544 RLRAVDD
+544 RLKAVDE

-571 AEGQKAIARMREQLD
+571 ADPPPDAGQVPGWNARR
-586 LAKLQGEARARLAAI
+586 
-601 QSLGAEATKEE
+601 
-612 REEAEQL
+612 
-619 ATQLYRL
+619 
-626 EEAERARGKTS
+626 
-637 EKNLKQQVSALELQA
+637 
-652 KMLGMNTTEATLYK
+652 
-666 LAMDGASESQLA
+666 
-678 SARTALQAVEAYEK
+678 
-692 QAEAIRKVNEAEEQ
+692 
-706 TNRDAVSII
+706 
-715 DALMT
+715 
-720 EEEAIKASYERRRQV
+720 
-735 IMDATLLTAEERN
+735 
-748 EALIRLETEVS
+748 
-759 EQLLEING
+759 
-767 SFWERYLLSAEKN
+767 
-780 LTDFDELAGNM
+780 
-791 LENFSR
+791 
-797 RFGDAFESMVFDAE
+797 
-811 SLGDAARGMFEGL
+811 
-824 ARSAVNALGEMAAQW
+824 
-839 LAYQAVQMLVGKT
+839 
-852 TQATAA
+852 
-858 TALTSNAMAS
+858 
-868 QQMAALNAYASTAAI
+868 
-883 PIVGPAMAPAASA
+883 
-896 AALAATSPMVGAVS
+896 
-910 SLALAGMAHDGI
+910 
-922 DNIPKEGTWLLD
+922 
-934 RGERVVD
+934 
-941 RRTNSDL
+941 
-948 KDYLADRKGGGGAP
+948 
-962 QITIHAPVTVE
+962 
-973 GQAGMSEQ
+973 
-981 EMRQQGQITADTI
+981 
-994 NAVVLTKIERES
+994 
-1006 RPGGLLWNLYG
+1006 
-1017 GGR
+1017 

>member
-24 DRLEAAS
+24 DRVEAAS
-31 RKAEGGFDQLERQ
+31 RKAEGGFSQLERQ
-44 TRRNVTAAT
+44 TRRNTVAAG

-66 AAAVSATALRSAAG
+66 AAAVSITALRSAAG

-199 IADATGRSAAEIR
+199 IADATGRSATEIR
-212 ALGSAGKLS
+212 AMGAAGKLS

-231 SLDDNAKAAANM
+231 SLEDNAKAAANM
-243 ANNLTD
+243 ATNLKD
-249 AVVRAKTATTAIL
+249 AGVRAETAITAIL
-262 VAFEN
+262 VAVEK
-267 QSGAIQSVTN
+267 QSGSIQSVTN
-277 SIISAADS
+277 SITAAADS
-285 VLAFSEDT
+285 VLEFSEDT
-293 EAMKGALDGI
+293 EAMKSALDGI

-310 AVAVG
+310 AVALG

-326 ATQGQAVTATVI
+326 TAQGQAAIATVV
-338 RIAKEREALA
+338 RIAKEREALTII
-348 VSAARA
+348 AARA

-436 VLLAAGALYT
+436 ILLAAGALYT

-455 QPVDLLTESVNDLGD
+455 QPVDLLTDSVNDLGD

-544 RLRAVDD
+544 RLLAVD
-551 EIAKRSKAPELSDP
+551 EELGKRSKTPELSDP

-571 AEGQKAIARMREQLD
+571 TEGQKSIARMREQLE

-619 ATQLYRL
+619 AAQLYRL
-626 EEAERARGKTS
+626 EQAERTRGKTS
-637 EKNLKQQVSALELQA
+637 EKTLQNQVSALELQA
-652 KMLGMNTTEATLYK
+652 KMLGMNATEATLYK
-666 LAMDGASESQLA
+666 LSMEGATEAQLS
-678 SARTALQAVEAYEK
+678 SARTALQAVDAYEK
-692 QAEAIRKVNEAEEQ
+692 QAEAIRKVNEAEEG
-706 TNRDAVSII
+706 TNREAVSII

-720 EEEAIKASYERRRQV
+720 EEEAIRASYERRRQI
-735 IMDATLLTAEERN
+735 IMDATLLSAEERN
-748 EALIRLETEVS
+748 EAMIRLEQERD
-759 EQLLEING
+759 EKLLEVNG
-767 SFWERYLLSAEKN
+767 SYWERYLAAAEES
-780 LTDFDELAGNM
+780 LTSFDELAGNVV
-791 LENFSR
+791 EGFSS

-811 SLGDAARGMFEGL
+811 SLSDAVSGL
-824 ARSAVNALGEMAAQW
+824 AEGMARSVVNALGQMAAQW
-839 LAYQAVQMLVGKT
+839 LAYQAVQLLVGKT
-852 TQATAA
+852 TQASGAAAMIGTAQATAA
-858 TALTSNAMAS
+858 
-868 QQMAALNAYASTAAI
+868 QAALAAYASTAAI
-883 PIVGPAMAPAASA
+883 PMVGPFLAPGAALTATAATAPMVAAVTAAS
-896 AALAATSPMVGAVS
+896 LM
-910 SLALAGMAHDGI
+910 GMAHDGI
-922 DNIPKEGTWLLD
+922 DSVPREGTWLLD
-934 RGERVVD
+934 KGERVVD
-941 RRTNSDL
+941 QRTNSDL
-948 KDYLADRKGGGGAP
+948 KDFLSSGGEGGGDM
-962 QITIHAPVTVE
+962 TVNVNLIE
-973 GQAGMSEQ
+973 DSSKAGKVEKTQNSDGSWNVNAFVADIYSDGPASQA
-981 EMRQQGQITADTI
+981 I
-994 NAVVLTKIERES
+994 
-1006 RPGGLLWNLYG
+1006 
-1017 GGR
+1017 GRKFGISGVGR

>member
-24 DRLEAAS
+24 DRLDAAS

-66 AAAVSATALRSAAG
+66 AAAVSVTALRSAAG

-156 KNATSAERAETAIS
+156 KNATSAERAEAAIA
-170 AFSKSMNTGRVAAD
+170 AFSKSMNAGKVAAD

-190 TALPSVIND
+190 TGLPSVIGD

-212 ALGSAGKLS
+212 ALGAAGKLS

-231 SLDDNAKAAANM
+231 SLDENAKAAANM
-243 ANNLTD
+243 ASNLTD
-249 AVVRAKTATTAIL
+249 AGVRAKTATTAIL

-361 MAALAVAKAE
+361 MAALAVARAE

-455 QPVDLLTESVNDLGD
+455 PPVDLLTESINDLGD

-484 ETESSGAA
+484 ETESHGAA

-497 LNARVETLKGNLE
+497 LNARVETLRDNLS
-510 RYPGS
+510 RFPNS

-523 ELERT
+523 ELEVT

-544 RLRAVDD
+544 RLRAVDE
-551 EIAKRSKAPELSDP
+551 EIGKRSKAPELSDP

-571 AEGQKAIARMREQLD
+571 ADGQKAIARMREQLD

-652 KMLGMNTTEATLYK
+652 QMLGMSATEATLYK
-666 LAMDGASESQLA
+666 LALDGASESQLS
-678 SARTALQAVEAYEK
+678 SARNALQAVEAYEK
-692 QAEAIRKVNEAEEQ
+692 QAEAIRQVNEAEEN
-706 TNRDAVSII
+706 TNREAVSII

-720 EEEAIKASYERRRQV
+720 EEEAIQQSYERRRQI
-735 IMDATLLTAEERN
+735 IMEATLLSAEERN
-748 EALIRLETEVS
+748 EAMIRLEQERD
-759 EQLLEING
+759 EKLLEVNG
-767 SFWERYLLSAEKN
+767 SYWERYLAAAEESLGN
-780 LTDFDELAGNM
+780 FDELAGTVV
-791 LENFSR
+791 EGFSS

-811 SLGDAARGMFEGL
+811 SLGDAVSGL
-824 ARSAVNALGEMAAQW
+824 AEGMARSVVNALGEMAAQW

-973 GQAGMSEQ
+973 GQAGMSEA
-981 EMRQQGQITADTI
+981 EARKQGQVTADAI
-994 NAVVLTKIERES
+994 NAVVMTRIERES

-1017 GGR
+1017 AGR

>member
-44 TRRNVTAAT
+44 TRRNALAT
-53 QLKTAVAALGTTL
+53 GQLKTAVAALGTTL
-66 AAAVSATALRSAAG
+66 AAAVSVSALRSAAG

-199 IADATGRSAAEIR
+199 IAAATGRSAAEIR
-212 ALGSAGKLS
+212 AMGAAGKLT

-231 SLDDNAKAAANM
+231 SLDENSKAAANM

-249 AVVRAKTATTAIL
+249 AGVRAKTATTAIL

-310 AVAVG
+310 AVAIG

-338 RIAKEREALA
+338 RITKEREALA

-371 FEAAKGTNAHAI
+371 FEAARGTNAHAI

-436 VLLAAGALYT
+436 ILLAAGALYT

-455 QPVDLLTESVNDLGD
+455 QPVDLLTDSVNDLGD
-470 ATLRALRADLLTKI
+470 ATLRALRADLLAKI
-484 ETESSGAA
+484 ETESSGAV

-544 RLRAVDD
+544 RLKAVDE

-619 ATQLYRL
+619 AAQLYRL

-637 EKNLKQQVSALELQA
+637 EKNLQQQVSALELQA
-652 KMLGMNTTEATLYK
+652 KMLGMNATEAALYK
-666 LAMDGASESQLA
+666 LAVDGASESQLA

-706 TNRDAVSII
+706 TNRDAISII

-720 EEEAIKASYERRRQV
+720 EEEAIRASYERRRQT
-735 IMDATLLTAEERN
+735 ILDATILTAEARN
-748 EALIRLETEVS
+748 EAMVRLEQERD
-759 EQLLEING
+759 EKLLEVNG
-767 SFWERYLLSAEKN
+767 SYWERYLAAAEKSLAN
-780 LTDFDELAGNM
+780 FDDLAGTVV
-791 LENFSR
+791 EGFSS
-797 RFGDAFESMVFDAE
+797 RFGDAFESMVFDAK
-811 SLGDAARGMFEGL
+811 SLGDAVSELAEGM
-824 ARSAVNALGEMAAQW
+824 ARSVINALGQMAAQW
-839 LAYQAVQMLVGKT
+839 IAYQAVQLLVGKT
-852 TQATAA
+852 TQAEAA
-858 TALTSNAMAS
+858 STLTFNALAS
-868 QQMAALNAYASTAAI
+868 QQMAAINAFASTAAI
-883 PIVGPAMAPAASA
+883 PIVGPFMAPAAA
-896 AALAATSPMVGAVS
+896 AAAIAATTPMVGAVA
-910 SLALAGMAHDGI
+910 SLSLAGMAHDGI
-922 DNIPKEGTWLLD
+922 DSVPREGTWLLD
-934 RGERVVD
+934 KGERVVD
-941 RRTNSDL
+941 QRTNADL
-948 KDYLADRKGGGGAP
+948 KDFLSSGGDGGSE
-962 QITIHAPVTVE
+962 VTVNVNMIE
-973 GQAGMSEQ
+973 DASKAGQVEKTKNSDGSWDVNAFV
-981 EMRQQGQITADTI
+981 ADLFSDGPASKAI
-994 NAVVLTKIERES
+994 
-1006 RPGGLLWNLYG
+1006 
-1017 GGR
+1017 GRKFGISGVGR

>member
-44 TRRNVTAAT
+44 TKRNAIAT
-53 QLKTAVAALGTTL
+53 GQLKTAVAALGTTL
-66 AAAVSATALRSAAG
+66 VAAVSASALRSAAG

-199 IADATGRSAAEIR
+199 IAAATGRSAAEIR
-212 ALGSAGKLS
+212 AMGAAGKLT

-231 SLDDNAKAAANM
+231 SLDENSKAAASM

-249 AVVRAKTATTAIL
+249 AGVRAKTATTAIL

-267 QSGAIQSVTN
+267 QSGVIQGVTN
-277 SIISAADS
+277 SIISAADA
-285 VLAFSEDT
+285 VLEFSEDT

-315 ARLVTAMLAYT
+315 ARMVTAMLAYT

-348 VSAARA
+348 VVATRAA
-354 TAERQSA
+354 AERQSA

-412 MRVGTIVAGG
+412 MRVGTVVAGG

-497 LNARVETLKGNLE
+497 LNARVETLRNNLQ
-510 RYPGS
+510 RYPNS

-551 EIAKRSKAPELSDP
+551 EIAKRSKAPELSDQ

-571 AEGQKAIARMREQLD
+571 AEGQKSIARMREQLE

-612 REEAEQL
+612 REEAEKL
-619 ATQLYRL
+619 AGELYRL
-626 EEAERARGKTS
+626 EQAERTRGKTS
-637 EKNLKQQVSALELQA
+637 EKSLQQQVSALEIQA
-652 KMLGMNTTEATLYK
+652 KMLGMNATEAALYK
-666 LAMDGASESQLA
+666 LAMDGASGAQLV
-678 SARTALQAVEAYEK
+678 SAKTALQAVDAYEK
-692 QAEAIRKVNEAEEQ
+692 QAEAIRKVNEAEEN
-706 TNRDAVSII
+706 TNREAVSVI
-715 DALMT
+715 DSLMT
-720 EEEAIKASYERRRQV
+720 EEEAIKQSYERRRQT
-735 IMDATLLTAEERN
+735 IMDATILTAEARN
-748 EALIRLETEVS
+748 EALIRLEQERD
-759 EQLLEING
+759 EQLLEVNG
-767 SFWERYLLSAEKN
+767 SYWERYLAAAEESLSS
-780 LTDFDELAGNM
+780 FDELAGTVV
-791 LENFSR
+791 EGFSS
-797 RFGDAFESMVFDAE
+797 RFGDAFESMVFDAQ
-811 SLGDAARGMFEGL
+811 SLGDAVSGL
-824 ARSAVNALGEMAAQW
+824 AEGMARSIVNALGQMAAQW
-839 LAYQAVQMLVGKT
+839 LAYQAVQLLVGKT
-852 TQATAA
+852 TQASAA
-858 TALTSNAMAS
+858 STMTFNALAS
-868 QQMAALNAYASTAAI
+868 QQMAAINAFASTAAI
-883 PIVGPAMAPAASA
+883 PIVGPFLAPAAATA
-896 AALAATSPMVGAVS
+896 AIAATTPMVGAVA
-910 SLALAGMAHDGI
+910 SLSLAGMAHDGI
-922 DNIPKEGTWLLD
+922 DSVPREGTWLLD
-934 RGERVVD
+934 KGERVVD
-941 RRTNSDL
+941 QRTNADL
-948 KDYLADRKGGGGAP
+948 KDFLSSGGEGGGDM
-962 QITIHAPVTVE
+962 TVNVNLIE
-973 GQAGMSEQ
+973 DSSKAGKVEKTKNSDGSWNVNAFVADIYSDGPASQA
-981 EMRQQGQITADTI
+981 I
-994 NAVVLTKIERES
+994 
-1006 RPGGLLWNLYG
+1006 
-1017 GGR
+1017 GRKFGISGVGR

>member
-44 TRRNVTAAT
+44 TRRNAIAT
-53 QLKTAVAALGTTL
+53 GQLKTAVAALGTTL
-66 AAAVSATALRSAAG
+66 AAAVSVSALRSAAG

-170 AFSKSMNTGRVAAD
+170 AFSKSMNTGKVAAD

-190 TALPSVIND
+190 NALPSVIND
-199 IADATGRSAAEIR
+199 IAAATGRSAAEIR
-212 ALGSAGKLS
+212 AMGAAGKLS

-231 SLDDNAKAAANM
+231 SLDENAKAAANM
-243 ANNLTD
+243 ASNLTD
-249 AVVRAKTATTAIL
+249 AGVRAKTATTAIL

-338 RIAKEREALA
+338 RIAKEREALV

-361 MAALAVAKAE
+361 MAALAVARAE

-544 RLRAVDD
+544 RLKAVDE

-637 EKNLKQQVSALELQA
+637 EKNLKQQISALELQA
-652 KMLGMNTTEATLYK
+652 QMLGMSATEATLYK
-666 LAMDGASESQLA
+666 LSMDGASESQLA
-678 SARTALQAVEAYEK
+678 SARNALQAVEAYEK
-692 QAEAIRKVNEAEEQ
+692 QAEALRQVNEAEEN
-706 TNRDAVSII
+706 TNREAVSII

-720 EEEAIKASYERRRQV
+720 EEEAIRASYERRRQI
-735 IMDATLLTAEERN
+735 IMDATLLSAEERN
-748 EALIRLETEVS
+748 EAMIRLEQERD
-759 EQLLEING
+759 EKLLEVNG
-767 SFWERYLLSAEKN
+767 SYWERYLAAAEES
-780 LTDFDELAGNM
+780 LASFDELAGTVV
-791 LENFSR
+791 EGFSS

-811 SLGDAARGMFEGL
+811 SLGDAVSGL
-824 ARSAVNALGEMAAQW
+824 AEGMARSVVNALGQMAAQW
-839 LAYQAVQMLVGKT
+839 LAYQAVQLLVGKT
-852 TQATAA
+852 TQSSAA
-858 TALTSNAMAS
+858 SAMATNAQAS
-868 QQMAALNAYASTAAI
+868 ALQAGINAYASAAAI
-883 PIVGPAMAPAASA
+883 PITGWAMAPAAMASALAVTEPMA
-896 AALAATSPMVGAVS
+896 AAVS
-910 SLALAGMAHDGI
+910 GLALAGMAHDGI
-922 DNIPKEGTWLLD
+922 DSVPREGTWLLD
-934 RGERVVD
+934 KGERVVD
-941 RRTNSDL
+941 QRTNADL
-948 KDYLADRKGGGGAP
+948 KDFLSSGGEGGGDM
-962 QITIHAPVTVE
+962 TVSVNLIE
-973 GQAGMSEQ
+973 DSSKAGKVEKTQNSDGSWNVNAFVADIYSDGPASQA
-981 EMRQQGQITADTI
+981 I
-994 NAVVLTKIERES
+994 
-1006 RPGGLLWNLYG
+1006 
-1017 GGR
+1017 GRKFGISGVGR

>member
-44 TRRNVTAAT
+44 TRRNVTAAS

-116 YRSLSE
+116 YRSLQE

-156 KNATSAERAETAIS
+156 KNATSADRAEAAIA
-170 AFSKSMNTGRVAAD
+170 AFSKSMNTGKVAAD

-190 TALPSVIND
+190 AALPSVIND
-199 IADATGRSAAEIR
+199 IAAATGRSAAEIR
-212 ALGSAGKLS
+212 AMGAAGKLS

-231 SLDDNAKAAANM
+231 SLDENAKAAANM
-243 ANNLTD
+243 ASNLTD
-249 AVVRAKTATTAIL
+249 AGVRAKTATTAIL

-267 QSGAIQSVTN
+267 QSGAIQGVTN

-348 VSAARA
+348 VSASRA

-544 RLRAVDD
+544 RLKAVDE

-666 LAMDGASESQLA
+666 LAMDGASEAQLA

-715 DALMT
+715 DSLMT
-720 EEEAIKASYERRRQV
+720 EEEAIKASYERRRQI

-767 SFWERYLLSAEKN
+767 SFWERYLLAAESS
-780 LTDFDELAGNM
+780 LTNFDELAGNM
-791 LENFSR
+791 LESFSR

-948 KDYLADRKGGGGAP
+948 KDYLADRKGGGAAP
-962 QITIHAPVTVE
+962 RITIQAPVTVE
-973 GQAGMSEQ
+973 GQAGMSEA
-981 EMRQQGQITADTI
+981 EARKQGQVTADAI
-994 NAVVLTKIERES
+994 NAVVMTRIERES

-1017 GGR
+1017 AGR

>member
-44 TRRNVTAAT
+44 TRRNAIAT
-53 QLKTAVAALGTTL
+53 GQLKTAVAALGTTL
-66 AAAVSATALRSAAG
+66 AAAVSVSALRSAAG

-212 ALGSAGKLS
+212 ALGAAGKLS

-231 SLDDNAKAAANM
+231 SLDENAKAAANM

-249 AVVRAKTATTAIL
+249 AGVRAKTATTAIL

-310 AVAVG
+310 AVAIG

-371 FEAAKGTNAHAI
+371 FEAARGTNAHAI

-436 VLLAAGALYT
+436 ILLAAGALYT

-455 QPVDLLTESVNDLGD
+455 QPVDLLTDSVNDLGD

-544 RLRAVDD
+544 RLRAVDE

-619 ATQLYRL
+619 AAQLYRL

-637 EKNLKQQVSALELQA
+637 EKNLQQQVSALELQA
-652 KMLGMNTTEATLYK
+652 KMLGMNATEAALYK
-666 LAMDGASESQLA
+666 LAVDGASESQLA

-720 EEEAIKASYERRRQV
+720 EEEAIKASYERRRQI

-748 EALIRLETEVS
+748 EAMIRLEQERD
-759 EQLLEING
+759 EKLLEVNG
-767 SFWERYLLSAEKN
+767 SYWERYLVAAEESLGN
-780 LTDFDELAGNM
+780 FDELAGNVV
-791 LENFSR
+791 EGFSS

-811 SLGDAARGMFEGL
+811 SLSDAVSGMAEGM
-824 ARSAVNALGEMAAQW
+824 ARSVVNALGQMAAQW
-839 LAYQAVQMLVGKT
+839 LAYQAVQLLVGKT
-852 TQATAA
+852 TQASAA
-858 TALTSNAMAS
+858 STMTFNALAA
-868 QQMAALNAYASTAAI
+868 QQMAGLNAFASTAAI
-883 PIVGPAMAPAASA
+883 PIVGPFAAPAAMA
-896 AALAATSPMVGAVS
+896 AAIAATTPSVAAVS

-922 DNIPKEGTWLLD
+922 DSVPREGTWLLD
-934 RGERVVD
+934 KGERVVD
-941 RRTNSDL
+941 QRTNADL
-948 KDYLADRKGGGGAP
+948 KSFLSGDGGGGGGDM
-962 QITIHAPVTVE
+962 TVNVNLIE
-973 GQAGMSEQ
+973 DSSKAGKVEKTKNSD
-981 EMRQQGQITADTI
+981 GSWSVNAFIAD
-994 NAVVLTKIERES
+994 
-1006 RPGGLLWNLYG
+1006 LYG
-1017 GGR
+1017 DGPASQAIGRKFGISGVGR

>member
-44 TRRNVTAAT
+44 TRRNAIAT
-53 QLKTAVAALGTTL
+53 GQLKTAVAALGTTL
-66 AAAVSATALRSAAG
+66 AAAVSVSALRSAAG

-116 YRSLSE
+116 YRSLQE

-148 DSMSYAFV
+148 DSMSFAFV

-170 AFSKSMNTGRVAAD
+170 AFSKSMNTGKVAAD

-199 IADATGRSAAEIR
+199 IAAATGRSAAEIR
-212 ALGSAGKLS
+212 AMGAAGKLS

-231 SLDDNAKAAANM
+231 SLDENAKAAANM
-243 ANNLTD
+243 ASNLTD
-249 AVVRAKTATTAIL
+249 AGVRAKTATTAIL

-326 ATQGQAVTATVI
+326 ATQGQAVAATVV

-371 FEAAKGTNAHAI
+371 FEAARGTNAHAI

-528 AEKALIA
+528 EEKALIA

-544 RLRAVDD
+544 RLKAVDE

-637 EKNLKQQVSALELQA
+637 EKNLKQQISALELQA
-652 KMLGMNTTEATLYK
+652 QMLGMSATEATLYK
-666 LAMDGASESQLA
+666 LSMDGASESQLA
-678 SARTALQAVEAYEK
+678 SARNALQAVDAYEK

-720 EEEAIKASYERRRQV
+720 EEEAIKASYERRRKI
-735 IMDATLLTAEERN
+735 IMDATLLTAEERD
-748 EALIRLETEVS
+748 EAMVRLEQERD
-759 EQLLEING
+759 EKLLEVNG
-767 SFWERYLLSAEKN
+767 SYWERYLAAAEKSLGN
-780 LTDFDELAGNM
+780 FDELAGNV
-791 LENFSR
+791 LEGFSS
-797 RFGDAFESMVFDAE
+797 RFGDAFESMVFDAQ
-811 SLGDAARGMFEGL
+811 SLGDAVSGL
-824 ARSAVNALGEMAAQW
+824 AEAMARSVVNALGQMAAQW
-839 LAYQAVQMLVGKT
+839 IAYQAVQLLVGKT
-852 TQATAA
+852 VQASAA
-858 TALTSNAMAS
+858 STMTFNALAA
-868 QQMAALNAYASTAAI
+868 QQMAAINAFASTAAI
-883 PIVGPAMAPAASA
+883 PIVGPFLAPAA
-896 AALAATSPMVGAVS
+896 AATAIAATTPMVGAVA
-910 SLALAGMAHDGI
+910 SLSLAGMAHDGI
-922 DNIPKEGTWLLD
+922 DSVPREGTWLLD
-934 RGERVVD
+934 KGERVVD
-941 RRTNSDL
+941 RRTNADL
-948 KDYLADRKGGGGAP
+948 KDFLSSGGDGGSDVIVNVNLVEDASRAGQVEKTKNSDGSLTVTALIADIYGDGPASQAIGRKF
-962 QITIHAPVTVE
+962 
-973 GQAGMSEQ
+973 
-981 EMRQQGQITADTI
+981 
-994 NAVVLTKIERES
+994 
-1006 RPGGLLWNLYG
+1006 GLSG
-1017 GGR
+1017 VGR

>member
-53 QLKTAVAALGTTL
+53 QLKTAAAALGTTL
-66 AAAVSATALRSAAG
+66 AAAVSVTALRSAAG

-116 YRSLSE
+116 YRSLQE

-148 DSMSYAFV
+148 DSMSFAFV

-170 AFSKSMNTGRVAAD
+170 AFSKSMNTGKVAAD

-190 TALPSVIND
+190 SALPSVIND
-199 IADATGRSAAEIR
+199 IAAATGRSAAEIR
-212 ALGSAGKLS
+212 AMGAAGKLS

-231 SLDDNAKAAANM
+231 SLDENAKAAANM
-243 ANNLTD
+243 ASNLTD
-249 AVVRAKTATTAIL
+249 AGVRATTATTAIL

-267 QSGAIQSVTN
+267 QSGVIQSVTD
-277 SIISAADS
+277 SIIAAADS

-371 FEAAKGTNAHAI
+371 FEAARGTNAHAI

-403 AAQNALNSA
+403 AAQSALNSA

-470 ATLRALRADLLTKI
+470 ATLRALRADLLNKI

-544 RLRAVDD
+544 RLRAVDE

-565 EEPTTS
+565 KEPTTS

-586 LAKLQGEARARLAAI
+586 LARLQGEARARLAAI

-612 REEAEQL
+612 REEAEKL
-619 ATQLYRL
+619 AAQLYRL

-637 EKNLKQQVSALELQA
+637 EKTLQNQVSALELQA
-652 KMLGMNTTEATLYK
+652 QMLGMNATEAALYK
-666 LAMDGASESQLA
+666 LSMDGATEAQLS

-692 QAEAIRKVNEAEEQ
+692 QAEAIRKVNEAEEN
-706 TNRDAVSII
+706 TNREAVSII

-720 EEEAIKASYERRRQV
+720 EEEAIQQSYERRRQI

-748 EALIRLETEVS
+748 EAMVRLEQERD
-759 EQLLEING
+759 EKLLEVNG
-767 SFWERYLLSAEKN
+767 SYWERYLAAAEESLGN
-780 LTDFDELAGNM
+780 FDELAGNVV
-791 LENFSR
+791 EGFSS

-811 SLGDAARGMFEGL
+811 SLSDAVSGMAEGM
-824 ARSAVNALGEMAAQW
+824 ARSVVNALGQMAAQW
-839 LAYQAVQMLVGKT
+839 LAYQAVQLLVGKT
-852 TQATAA
+852 TQASAA
-858 TALTSNAMAS
+858 STMTFNALAS
-868 QQMAALNAYASTAAI
+868 QQMAAINAFASTAAI
-883 PIVGPAMAPAASA
+883 PIVGPFMAPAAADA
-896 AALAATSPMVGAVS
+896 AIAATTPMVGAVT
-910 SLALAGMAHDGI
+910 SLSLAGMAHDGI
-922 DNIPKEGTWLLD
+922 DSVPREGTWLLD
-934 RGERVVD
+934 KGERVVD
-941 RRTNSDL
+941 QRTNADL
-948 KDYLADRKGGGGAP
+948 KDFLSSGGDGGSE
-962 QITIHAPVTVE
+962 VTVNVNMIE
-973 GQAGMSEQ
+973 DASKAGQVEKTKNSDGSWNVNAFV
-981 EMRQQGQITADTI
+981 ADI
-994 NAVVLTKIERES
+994 YSDGPASQAI
-1006 RPGGLLWNLYG
+1006 
-1017 GGR
+1017 GRKFGISGVGR